1 MQDLDPSSP
10 FWTHKNIGMTRLAQ
24 NPERV
29 KKGLLGD
36 LKTISNFKVISSRN
50 YRMFFIYYFYV
61 FLRFLAFLIYSS
73 VR

>member
-50 YRMFFIYYFYV
+50 YRMFLYLL
-61 FLRFLAFLIYSS
+61 FLCLFKIFSFFNIFFC
-73 VR
+73 